1 MSVAV
6 VSPPGGAR
14 GAAISATVVLTV
26 LAGVWALPRAFDLA
40 ALPGRLDRGLAAA
53 ARYNA
58 GLEEVAR
65 IEATTTET
73 LGGLDRIAGSLRR
86 VHTLVAGL
94 DPALAAVVAR
104 LEDGVAAGL
113 RPTVAETARVAASL
127 DRLEAELRSLP
138 PAFRRSVAALAEA
151 RGAVDEIVAAT
162 KETASQVGRVR
173 VSLDATA
180 RNVAGPEHTSAR
192 R

>member
-6 VSPPGGAR
+6 VSPPVGVR
-14 GAAISATVVLTV
+14 GAAVSATVVLTV
-26 LAGVWALPRAFDLA
+26 LAGVWALPRASDLA
-40 ALPGRLDRGLAAA
+40 ALPGRLDGGLAAA

-65 IEATTTET
+65 LEATTTET

-94 DPALAAVVAR
+94 DPELAAVVAR
-104 LEDGVAAGL
+104 LEDGVATGL

-127 DRLEAELRSLP
+127 DRLEAELRPLA
-138 PAFRRSVAALAEA
+138 PAFRRSAAALAEA
-151 RGAVDEIVAAT
+151 RVAVDAIVVAT

-173 VSLDATA
+173 VSLETTA
-180 RNVAGPEHTSAR
+180 RNVAGPEYTSAR